1 MTQHS
6 KHHTSLTPSQKITE
20 KKLFHQISTLKLKG
34 IEFASRPRLSRTCAR
49 VAARRDAGRPRGA
62 RFGLARPSPRTS
74 RPRLLSSLADGALED
89 LPGVVLLQGRARQVL
104 PFDAPA
110 DYTLAVGHLRDACP
124 GRVPLAAQGA
134 AVKALVVVPSL
145 RLRALV
151 DVPDMAPQVGQ
162 LVGAVIAV
170 CAVVRPLPRVHY
182 DVALVQL
189 VASGADEGLRAVRA
203 RENHGRSR
211 RGAALC
217 PGALLVRGSSSTLQQ
232 TRRL

>member
-1 MTQHS
+1 M
-6 KHHTSLTPSQKITE
+6 
-20 KKLFHQISTLKLKG
+20 
-34 IEFASRPRLSRTCAR
+34 SRPRLSHTCVR
-49 VAARRDAGRPRGA
+49 VAARRDAERPREA
-62 RFGLARPSPRTS
+62 RFDLARPSPRTP
-74 RPRLLSSLADGALED
+74 RPRLLSSLADGALEA

-104 PFDAPA
+104 PFGAPA
-110 DYTLAVGHLRDACP
+110 DHTLAVGHRPGDLRDACP
-124 GRVPLAAQGA
+124 ALVRLAAQGA
-134 AVKALVVVPSL
+134 AVNTLAAVPRL

-170 CAVVRPLPRVHY
+170 RAVVGPLPSVHY

-189 VASGADEGLRAVRA
+189 VASGPDEGLGAVRA

-211 RGAALC
+211 RGASLS